1 MPRPFTDIQAC
12 ISGNVVKNGSIVTNA
27 RPGGIFSKE
36 LIGAESFGGLTLG
49 FHNNIS
55 SLPTIATLSNKYGNR
70 FYNGVF
76 VRIASASGV
85 IG

>member
-36 LIGAESFGGLTLG
+36 LIGKF
-49 FHNNIS
+49 S
-55 SLPTIATLSNKYGNR
+55 SKIK
-70 FYNGVF
+70 
-76 VRIASASGV
+76 
-85 IG
+85 